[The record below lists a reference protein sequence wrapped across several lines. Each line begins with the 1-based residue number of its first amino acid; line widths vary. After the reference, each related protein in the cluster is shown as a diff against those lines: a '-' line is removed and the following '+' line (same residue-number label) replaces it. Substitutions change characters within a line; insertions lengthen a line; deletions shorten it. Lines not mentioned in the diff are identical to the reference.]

1 MARLHPQGLQI
12 GDGQVRSVLPHRR
25 QAATARKHPRHRQ
38 GQDREQTVAH
48 STSVAGGPVTFLRTW
63 TRGRR
68 NRAVV
73 VADDYHQDMPGT
85 QGEVLLTSAHAI
97 KMTGKGF
104 YL

>member
-1 MARLHPQGLQI
+1 M
-12 GDGQVRSVLPHRR
+12 LPISPSSW
-25 QAATARKHPRHRQ
+25 TARKHPRHRQ

-48 STSVAGGPVTFLRTW
+48 STSVAGGSVTFLRTW

>member
-1 MARLHPQGLQI
+1 M
-12 GDGQVRSVLPHRR
+12 
-25 QAATARKHPRHRQ
+25 
-38 GQDREQTVAH
+38 AH
-48 STSVAGGPVTFLRTW
+48 STSVAGGSVTFLRTW

-68 NRAVV
+68 NRAVM